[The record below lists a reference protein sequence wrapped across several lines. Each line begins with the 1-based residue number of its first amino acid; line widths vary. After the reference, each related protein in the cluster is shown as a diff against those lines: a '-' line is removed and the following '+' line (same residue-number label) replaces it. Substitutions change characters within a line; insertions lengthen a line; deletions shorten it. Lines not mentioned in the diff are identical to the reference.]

1 LYSRVL
7 QAAGI
12 TPQKIPTLYLS
23 VSELE
28 LVSMSP
34 AQPVGDFAVWNYFQ
48 TVDRPENHS
57 FVSRFRS
64 KYGRTRVVA
73 DSMEASYIAVN
84 VWAQAAEAV
93 ESDDAATVR
102 EAVLGQSFEAPEGR
116 VRIDPVTQ
124 HTWKTVRLGQI
135 VEGGQFDIIWSSEK
149 PVRPEPFPASRTEEA
164 WAAFIAACYKR
175 WGIAG
180 RHRELPDLASYKQ
193 LVTIHRLRFVSS
205 AVRRHSRLPTHSR
218 CGGSAYR

>member
-1 LYSRVL
+1 
-7 QAAGI
+7 
-12 TPQKIPTLYLS
+12 
-23 VSELE
+23 
-28 LVSMSP
+28 MSP
-34 AQPVGDFAVWNYFQ
+34 AQPLGDFAVWNYFQ

-93 ESDDAATVR
+93 ESDDSATVR

-164 WAAFIAACYKR
+164 WAAFLAACYKR
-175 WGIAG
+175 WGNRWTPSRIAG
-180 RHRELPDLASYKQ
+180 P
-193 LVTIHRLRFVSS
+193 
-205 AVRRHSRLPTHSR
+205 
-218 CGGSAYR
+218 G